1 MEKEHAG
8 ASVGDPKKCGNYR
21 SVKLLEHGMK
31 VVERVFESRL
41 RKVLEV
47 IWWALRRK
55 GVSEKLVRGVQ
66 EMYKDVA
73 TAVRLDGQ
81 HSEYFPVEVGVH
93 QGSVLSPLLF
103 AAIMD
108 EATRDLEKGSKSFL
122 YADDIVLLG
131 ESWEEVGN
139 RYREWKEALEGKGLK
154 VNVQKTKAM
163 KLGGKKEMKAAEVD
177 PCAVCRRRVMRNSIR
192 CTVCG
197 GWVHKR
203 CSRVRGSLV
212 RVVGFVCKRCCD
224 DLVEV
229 DQEEKV
235 KLGSDEVEI
244 VKEFCYLGDMLETE
258 GGVEAAVAARV
269 RVGWRKFKE
278 ISGMLCGRDVSMKI
292 KGQLYKACV
301 RSAMCYGAECWA
313 LRKEEVTRLRMA
325 EMRMVRM
332 MCGKTLPLPKALFR
346 VSTIKFGSA
355 YYQFRRLPMGLFLSP
370 YILQTALQ
378 ALLAGVPQIW
388 VHIDDLLLWGRNA
401 AELQQRIR
409 RVVRLLHAARFRINT
424 EKSQLIPVAAADG
437 CHTLRK
443 GHHR

>member
-1 MEKEHAG
+1 M
-8 ASVGDPKKCGNYR
+8 
-21 SVKLLEHGMK
+21 
-31 VVERVFESRL
+31 
-41 RKVLEV
+41 
-47 IWWALRRK
+47 
-55 GVSEKLVRGVQ
+55 
-66 EMYKDVA
+66 
-73 TAVRLDGQ
+73 
-81 HSEYFPVEVGVH
+81 
-93 QGSVLSPLLF
+93 
-103 AAIMD
+103 
-108 EATRDLEKGSKSFL
+108 
-122 YADDIVLLG
+122 LLG

-139 RYREWKEALEGKGLK
+139 RYREWKEVLEGKGLK

-163 KLGGKKEMKAAEVD
+163 KLGGKKGMKAAEVD
-177 PCAVCRRRVMRNSIR
+177 PCAVCRRRVMRNSIH

-278 ISGMLCGRDVSMKI
+278 ISGMLCGGDVSMKI

-332 MCGKTLPLPKALFR
+332 MCGKTLKDKCQLQELRAR
-346 VSTIKFGSA
+346 VGVDDIEGFLRSHRLWWAGHVERAGEGVLKQVREMKVEGTRKKGRLRLTWQELVRKDMRGWPEQRDGWRLSRMEEEVSNNGGPWHARMNSCAPRQKEKKKKKGDQIKC
-355 YYQFRRLPMGLFLSP
+355 R
-370 YILQTALQ
+370 
-378 ALLAGVPQIW
+378 
-388 VHIDDLLLWGRNA
+388 HIFV
-401 AELQQRIR
+401 EITMQ
-409 RVVRLLHAARFRINT
+409 
-424 EKSQLIPVAAADG
+424 
-437 CHTLRK
+437 
-443 GHHR
+443 

>member
-1 MEKEHAG
+1 
-8 ASVGDPKKCGNYR
+8 
-21 SVKLLEHGMK
+21 
-31 VVERVFESRL
+31 
-41 RKVLEV
+41 
-47 IWWALRRK
+47 
-55 GVSEKLVRGVQ
+55 
-66 EMYKDVA
+66 
-73 TAVRLDGQ
+73 
-81 HSEYFPVEVGVH
+81 
-93 QGSVLSPLLF
+93 
-103 AAIMD
+103 
-108 EATRDLEKGSKSFL
+108 
-122 YADDIVLLG
+122 
-131 ESWEEVGN
+131 
-139 RYREWKEALEGKGLK
+139 
-154 VNVQKTKAM
+154 
-163 KLGGKKEMKAAEVD
+163 MKAAEVD

-212 RVVGFVCKRCCD
+212 RVVGFVCKRYCD

-332 MCGKTLPLPKALFR
+332 VCGKTLKDKCQSQELRARVGVDDIEGFLRSHRLRWAGHVERAGEGVLKQVGEMKVKGTRKKGRPRLTWQELVRKGYERGWPEQRDGWRSSRMEEEVSNNGGPWRARMNSRAPRQKERRRIWTGWLKFQGAFR
-346 VSTIKFGSA
+346 SA
-355 YYQFRRLPMGLFLSP
+355 YRKRDECEVKRELS
-370 YILQTALQ
+370 I
-378 ALLAGVPQIW
+378 
-388 VHIDDLLLWGRNA
+388 
-401 AELQQRIR
+401 QR
-409 RVVRLLHAARFRINT
+409 A
-424 EKSQLIPVAAADG
+424 
-437 CHTLRK
+437 
-443 GHHR
+443 